1 KLYCNCNPAE
11 CGFPSRYK
19 LLNED
24 GSPKE
29 QAVLRSKTYLWV
41 SKLTTISVSY
51 FEFHHIPIKTWRFL
65 TDFCGTTYLWISKTK
80 IDVTVLNDPDL
91 SKIKTLFL
99 VDVGLTEMPC
109 LSSLTG
115 LEHLFLNG
123 NQIGEVNLQSY
134 FDAEKGTH
142 RAMPNLKYLDLR
154 GNPIFSMCTRIRV
167 VFTNRSMV
175 IRLNNLRLCHP
186 FSNLKHEMKKAR
198 IQPIEPDMEHQ
209 CWMS

>member
-1 KLYCNCNPAE
+1 
-11 CGFPSRYK
+11 
-19 LLNED
+19 
-24 GSPKE
+24 
-29 QAVLRSKTYLWV
+29 V
-41 SKLTTISVSY
+41 SKLTTISELW
-51 FEFHHIPIKTWRFL
+51 FDFGHIPIKAWKL
-65 TDFCGTTYLWISKTK
+65 LADFCGTTYLWISKTK

-154 GNPIFSMCTRIRV
+154 GNPIFSMCTRIRE

-186 FSNLKHEMKKAR
+186 FSNVKHEMKKAR
-198 IQPIEPDMEHQ
+198 TSPLNLIWSIGVGCHELVKLVVNTDLKHLYLLISSSTFIL
-209 CWMS
+209 CTNVLWLLFY